1 MRLTAYF
8 LIILEAYKPLNV
20 EERLVKGNTAV
31 ACCATK
37 VLEQI
42 LAQSGS
48 RLFHVLS
55 DTMILLKLVSA
66 PGLFFCFLFFFYN
79 YFD

>member
-1 MRLTAYF
+1 MLKRDL
-8 LIILEAYKPLNV
+8 LS
-20 EERLVKGNTAV
+20 KGNTSV

-55 DTMILLKLVSA
+55 DTMILLKLVSG
-66 PGLFFCFLFFFYN
+66 PGLFFYFLAIILTDRSSFFFFFFS
-79 YFD
+79 FDV

>member
-37 VLEQI
+37 VFEQI

-55 DTMILLKLVSA
+55 DTMILKLVSA
-66 PGLFFCFLFFFYN
+66 PGFFTIILTDRSSTFL
-79 YFD
+79 